1 MAEDREGWA
10 NAGPAKPA
18 ANASRVSLH
27 AGVAIWM
34 VVSTLFTLVTFASA
48 FYVALRVEAA
58 TADSPSAAEGSDPLA
73 SETSEQ
79 MLVALL
85 VTAPLALSVA
95 IGGAVVL
102 SRRALAPLDTVI
114 RAARSVTA
122 SGLDRRLPLPRRR
135 DELYVLIEEFNELFA
150 RLEKGFGALS
160 RYAADASHELRT
172 PLAVVASELDI
183 ALRRP
188 RTAAE
193 WEAAAQKSLLETRR
207 LARLVDSLLA
217 LARADGPLGRTERF
231 DLREQVDQV
240 LSSVAEQ
247 AAAHGLELTPAAE
260 GGDEPTWIEGD
271 SDALPTAVRNVVDNA
286 IRYTPAGGRVRVG
299 VSCGLDDVS
308 VTVDDTGPGVPAAE
322 REAIFSPL
330 CRGHE
335 PSARRAAERNPDGH
349 GLGLAIARRIV
360 ERHGGSLRVEDAPEG
375 GARFVIRLPAA
386 RTNDEHALQARRT

>member
-1 MAEDREGWA
+1 
-10 NAGPAKPA
+10 
-18 ANASRVSLH
+18 
-27 AGVAIWM
+27 M
-34 VVSTLFTLVTFASA
+34 VVSTLFTLVTFAGA
-48 FYVALRVEAA
+48 FYAALRVEAA
-58 TADSPSAAEGSDPLA
+58 TADVPSALGGNDPGS

-85 VTAPLALSVA
+85 ITAPLALTVA

-135 DELYVLIEEFNELFA
+135 DELYVLIQELNELFG
-150 RLEKGFGALS
+150 RLEDGFGALS

-172 PLAVVASELDI
+172 PLAVVANELDI
-183 ALRRP
+183 ALRRT

-193 WEAAAQKSLLETRR
+193 WEEAARKSLLETRR

-240 LSSVAEQ
+240 LSSLGEQ
-247 AAAHGLELTPAAE
+247 ATANGLELTPAAE
-260 GGDEPTWIEGD
+260 GGDEPVWIEGD

-299 VSCGLDDVS
+299 VWCGRDEVS
-308 VTVDDTGPGVPAAE
+308 VVVDDTGPGVPADE

-330 CRGHE
+330 CRGQA

-360 ERHGGSLRVEDAPEG
+360 ERHGGKLRVEDAPG
-375 GARFVIRLPAA
+375 AGARFVIRLP
-386 RTNDEHALQARRT
+386 RTRSDDEHAPHARRTEAKKGNQPLS

>member
-1 MAEDREGWA
+1 
-10 NAGPAKPA
+10 
-18 ANASRVSLH
+18 
-27 AGVAIWM
+27 M
-34 VVSTLFTLVTFASA
+34 VVSTLFTLVTFAGA
-48 FYVALRVEAA
+48 FYAALRVEAA
-58 TADSPSAAEGSDPLA
+58 RADVPSALERNDPA
-73 SETSEQ
+73 SSETSEQ

-85 VTAPLALSVA
+85 ITAPLALTVA

-102 SRRALAPLDTVI
+102 SRRALAPLDIVI

-135 DELYVLIEEFNELFA
+135 DELYVLIEELNELFG
-150 RLEKGFGALS
+150 RLEEGFGALS

-172 PLAVVASELDI
+172 PLAVVANELDI
-183 ALRRP
+183 ALRRT

-193 WEAAAQKSLLETRR
+193 WEEAARKSLRETRR

-217 LARADGPLGRTERF
+217 LARADGPLGRSERF

-240 LSSVAEQ
+240 LSSLGEQ
-247 AAAHGLELTPAAE
+247 ATANGLELTPAAE
-260 GGDEPTWIEGD
+260 GGDEPAWIEGD

-299 VSCGLDDVS
+299 VSCGRDDVS
-308 VTVDDTGPGVPAAE
+308 VIVDDTGPGVPADE

-330 CRGHE
+330 CRGHA

-360 ERHGGSLRVEDAPEG
+360 ERHGGNLRVEDAPG
-375 GARFVIRLPAA
+375 AGARFVIRLP
-386 RTNDEHALQARRT
+386 RTRSDDEHAPRARRP